1 MYETCAHQNF
11 WNEIQTW
18 QQAAESWSSH
28 EREEGNL
35 IPVSRSRAMFSVAFN
50 PYRNPRISG
59 SYFVVSIV
67 SSIEKAPVFW
77 NSSSSWH
84 LMIHHINLAGLSYK
98 GRTTFLIEMAMF
110 RLMSELWAHS
120 RSTGAMLLRLWTKS
134 VEECLY
140 SPSVCQQ
147 QFFYWQ
153 SEGKR
158 SKDGQRK
165 PKIACHRAV
174 IYA

>member
-1 MYETCAHQNF
+1 MKHVHIRISEMKYKPGNRRQNLDLHMKKGKKGIWF
-11 WNEIQTW
+11 Q
-18 QQAAESWSSH
+18 S
-28 EREEGNL
+28 L
-35 IPVSRSRAMFSVAFN
+35 LSRAMFSVAFN

-110 RLMSELWAHS
+110 RLMSELWAHN
-120 RSTGAMLLRLWTKS
+120 RSSSAMLLRLWTKS

-153 SEGKR
+153 PEGKGV
-158 SKDGQRK
+158 KMVKENQK
-165 PKIACHRAV
+165 
-174 IYA
+174 

>member
-50 PYRNPRISG
+50 PYRKPRISG

-84 LMIHHINLAGLSYK
+84 LMIHHINLARLSYK
-98 GRTTFLIEMAMF
+98 GSTTFLKEMAMF
-110 RLMSELWAHS
+110 RLMSELWAHN

-134 VEECLY
+134 VYILWPDASQVVKLETMRR
-140 SPSVCQQ
+140 
-147 QFFYWQ
+147 
-153 SEGKR
+153 KR

-165 PKIACHRAV
+165 LKIACHRV